1 MDQETHNNL
10 EGFEN
15 INGSSTTTSPTLDNL
30 VGLIA
35 TQNDLLRQLFQ
46 GQQTI
51 PQLLQQQQHQLSGY
65 PIHQPQIANY
75 QEPNEET
82 KEEKDI
88 YLDSLLPP
96 SQLLMK
102 PREMETQNSKCSL
115 VPIDL
120 TGWEISCAE
129 FIPRR
134 QHQVVKTP
142 DLDTAFR
149 ARTLSSIK
157 EKMDQDRYPTHED
170 DSAGMPVMLPLDNNQ
185 PRGPSDTNRC
195 FNCGSPSH
203 FFRNCSRAK
212 TQIQGQ
218 SPIQIPRNNSRKKKI
233 EHRRQRK
240 EHKGQ

>member
-15 INGSSTTTSPTLDNL
+15 VSGSSTTASPTLDNL
-30 VGLIA
+30 VELIA
-35 TQNDLLRQLFQ
+35 TQDDLLRQLFQ

-51 PQLLQQQQHQLSGY
+51 QQLLQQLRHQSCGC
-65 PIHQPQIANY
+65 PIHQPQFANY
-75 QEPNEET
+75 QESNEEI
-82 KEEKDI
+82 KEENGI
-88 YLDSLLPP
+88 YSDSLLPP
-96 SQLLMK
+96 SQLPMK
-102 PREMETQNSKCSL
+102 PSEMKTRNSKCSL
-115 VPIDL
+115 DPIDL
-120 TGWEISCAE
+120 TRWEISCAE

-134 QHQVVKTP
+134 QHQAVKTP
-142 DLDTAFR
+142 DLDTTFR

-170 DSAGMPVMLPLDNNQ
+170 DSVGMPVMLPLDNNQ

-212 TQIQGQ
+212 TQI
-218 SPIQIPRNNSRKKKI
+218 
-233 EHRRQRK
+233 
-240 EHKGQ
+240 